1 MLEFARGPN
10 RSGITTTLDVG
21 HISLNL
27 TGQLEV
33 TGIESNYSSD
43 RKAATEK
50 VSGLSEPRPSV
61 NNGLNI
67 EPKSFLWLP
76 REGALVSSCDAQG
89 SHCTPA
95 CSP

>member
-10 RSGITTTLDVG
+10 RSGITTTLDFG

-33 TGIESNYSSD
+33 TGIESNYASD

-50 VSGLSEPRPSV
+50 VSGLSESSESV
-61 NNGLNI
+61 NIAVG
-67 EPKSFLWLP
+67 
-76 REGALVSSCDAQG
+76 Q
-89 SHCTPA
+89 
-95 CSP
+95 